1 MPTKLFAG
9 DQTGYNLIAL
19 LDTSVKEVRIRYH
32 KILLYIISTD
42 EVKASRK
49 LNINLNIHTFTE
61 LALTQSEVGFF
72 FFCQMAERGHK

>member
-42 EVKASRK
+42 EVKASR
-49 LNINLNIHTFTE
+49 
-61 LALTQSEVGFF
+61 
-72 FFCQMAERGHK
+72 